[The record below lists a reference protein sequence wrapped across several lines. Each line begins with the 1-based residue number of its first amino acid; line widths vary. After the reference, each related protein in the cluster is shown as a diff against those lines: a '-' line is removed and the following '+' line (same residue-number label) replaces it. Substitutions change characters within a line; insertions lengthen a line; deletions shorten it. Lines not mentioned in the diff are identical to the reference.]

1 MLHSNSRLFRWH
13 GRCLPCSR
21 RYCTQPHCNRLSV
34 LGVVENSSW
43 WKSNF
48 GLCCSGFAFMYI
60 NVSFVAL
67 EYFISSR
74 GIPCVHFQPSGIGWH
89 LSLTD
94 DQMSSAVP
102 TALTVV
108 MVTTPL
114 YFRPKAASCLRRVV
128 FSLAYLSRHR
138 SHLRLMCVHIQPSC
152 TPMNICSRLSCAWHT
167 SRRWHRLS
175 SKHLHDRVC
184 AWILYSCMYMVS
196 LMAQIRKVK
205 SQRGPHQPRP
215 AQPLIVYALRGYD
228 TCADRHVYTRLW
240 RTYALK
246 HECFDTRAHT
256 QTHTAHTHTQ
266 YMRHTLSQ
274 ANNHTTSTNLTTP
287 TAKTRPPGI
296 THLALRTLLHAPRQ
310 LEFHS
315 TLRVSLLSLHRR
327 RSQTLGTTC
336 IS

>member
-48 GLCCSGFAFMYI
+48 GLCCSEFAFMYI
-60 NVSFVAL
+60 NVSFVAV
-67 EYFISSR
+67 EYFICSR

-114 YFRPKAASCLRRVV
+114 YFRPKAASCLRRAV
-128 FSLAYLSRHR
+128 FSLAYLSRQR
-138 SHLRLMCVHIQPSC
+138 SHLRLTCVHIQPCC
-152 TPMNICSRLSCAWHT
+152 TAVCHGFICVAVRKY
-167 SRRWHRLS
+167 S
-175 SKHLHDRVC
+175 STHLHERAC
-184 AWILYSCMYMVS
+184 AWILYSCMHTVS
-196 LMAQIRKVK
+196 LMAQIRKVA

-215 AQPLIVYALRGYD
+215 AQPLIVYALRGSPD
-228 TCADRHVYTRLW
+228 M
-240 RTYALK
+240 
-246 HECFDTRAHT
+246 
-256 QTHTAHTHTQ
+256 TAHG
-266 YMRHTLSQ
+266 
-274 ANNHTTSTNLTTP
+274 A
-287 TAKTRPPGI
+287 PPV
-296 THLALRTLLHAPRQ
+296 TVL
-310 LEFHS
+310 
-315 TLRVSLLSLHRR
+315 
-327 RSQTLGTTC
+327 
-336 IS
+336 